1 MMAAMTAATKTFN
14 ILSVMIRWFRLGCL
28 IINHML
34 ESNTLRKKY
43 RMNFGKRHANMWSMV
58 YQSDITSMVN
68 IRMNRRA
75 FKRLCEYLESKGGLC
90 NSKHM
95 LVDEQVAMFLD
106 TLTHNEKNRI
116 IVNRFQRSGET
127 IMPDNETDERW
138 KWFKG
143 CLGALDGKYIKVRV
157 PTDDRKP
164 YRTRKGE
171 ICTNVLGVCTRDLV
185 FSYVLAG
192 WEGSAADSR
201 VLRDAISRPNGLKIP
216 RGTYY
221 LCDAGYT
228 NGEGF
233 LTPFRGQRY
242 HLNDWSNPPTTAKEL
257 YNKKHSSTRNVIE
270 RCFGLIKARWAILRD
285 NSYHPIESMP
295 LAVDHIQDGN
305 EHDDVISTVEIS
317 NEWSD
322 QRYNLA
328 NAMFNEFNI

>member
-1 MMAAMTAATKTFN
+1 
-14 ILSVMIRWFRLGCL
+14 
-28 IINHML
+28 
-34 ESNTLRKKY
+34 
-43 RMNFGKRHANMWSMV
+43 
-58 YQSDITSMVN
+58 MVN

-75 FKRLCEYLESKGGLC
+75 FKRLCEFLESKGGLC

-106 TLTHNEKNRI
+106 TLTHNQKNKI

-127 IMPDNETDERW
+127 ISRNFKIVLDAVCRLHKDFYKIPVRVPDNEMDERW

-143 CLGALDGKYIKVRV
+143 CLGALDETYIKVRV

-164 YRTRKGE
+164 YRTRK
-171 ICTNVLGVCTRDLV
+171 
-185 FSYVLAG
+185 
-192 WEGSAADSR
+192 
-201 VLRDAISRPNGLKIP
+201 
-216 RGTYY
+216 GTYY

-233 LTPFRGQRY
+233 LTPFRGQRH

-285 NSYHPIESMP
+285 NSYHPVESMP
-295 LAVDHIQDGN
+295 RVIIACCLMHNFIRTEMTQDPLDNEVAVDHT
-305 EHDDVISTVEIS
+305 HVLFV
-317 NEWSD
+317 
-322 QRYNLA
+322 Y
-328 NAMFNEFNI
+328 F